1 MLIFYFETRA
11 LCNDFF
17 LYYMKNKF
25 QEHYDTCDKKLSKHI
40 KVHWKPNNFSFH
52 NTDAQMQSSLVFT
65 IKNFPQLHQYAVI
78 LMPCLLGTWLTCI
91 FSLPSVSLWT
101 EVLVF

>member
-11 LCNDFF
+11 CAMIFF
-17 LYYMKNKF
+17 YTIWKNKF

-65 IKNFPQLHQYAVI
+65 IKTFPPAPPLCCDSDALSPRNMTHLH
-78 LMPCLLGTWLTCI
+78 
-91 FSLPSVSLWT
+91 F
-101 EVLVF
+101 